1 MTTGDA
7 PFAYLRDL
15 SGQVGTRA
23 QYLGLDDDPTGH
35 DSTVHPDVINAAHED
50 ALHDAGEHGPDADLR
65 RAHDEH
71 PCRCAHHRET
81 TEEQR

>member
-23 QYLGLDDDPTGH
+23 QYLGVDDDDP
-35 DSTVHPDVINAAHED
+35 
-50 ALHDAGEHGPDADLR
+50 AGEHGPDADLR

-81 TEEQR
+81 GDDR

>member
-7 PFAYLRDL
+7 PLGYRRSVTGA
-15 SGQVGTRA
+15 VGT
-23 QYLGLDDDPTGH
+23 QPQTDDTP
-35 DSTVHPDVINAAHED
+35 
-50 ALHDAGEHGPDADLR
+50 AGEHGPDADLR
-65 RAHDEH
+65 RAHDDH